1 MLKVGVI
8 GVGYLGRHHARVF
21 SEIDGVELVGV
32 VDIDRQRA
40 EEIAERYGCLAFS
53 NHAEMLDRVDAVSI
67 VTPTTTHYPI
77 AMECLEKGRDIF
89 VEKPFT
95 VTIEEADRIIEKAR
109 KMGRILQVG
118 HIERFNPAVTA
129 IEGLIESPRFIE
141 SERVSP
147 FLGRATD
154 VDVTLDL
161 MIHDIDIILSLTKKK
176 VSHIHAVGAKV
187 LTDRL
192 DVAKAWIEFE
202 DGISALI
209 TAGRLATEKRRF
221 LKIYQDSGL
230 TIVDY
235 QKGEIVQHFRKGGEI
250 TRSVISPAH
259 TEPLKAELQDF
270 LRSVL
275 NRTEPTVTGEDGREA
290 LKIALEISEKIL
302 R

>member
-109 KMGRILQVG
+109 KTGRILQVG
-118 HIERFNPAVTA
+118 HIERFNPAVAA

-235 QKGEIVQHFRKGGEI
+235 QKGEIVQHFRNGGEI

-270 LRSVL
+270 VRSVL
-275 NRTEPTVTGEDGREA
+275 NRTEPRVTGEDGREA